1 CDLRH
6 SGQWK
11 QQRNRGSAERRRP
24 ELYPVLLQR
33 YGWCGYWRTKLH
45 AATLRN
51 AVTNTYGDRYSY
63 RNCDCNSH
71 SYGYG
76 NSYCNGYRNSYS
88 HGNPYS
94 YCDSCAQV
102 DADTPAA
109 SDTTA
114 SPVGRLLRV
123 LTLTPKAFVRQLSKA
138 FASRRFTKL
147 RCAAT

>member
-1 CDLRH
+1 M
-6 SGQWK
+6 WK
-11 QQRNRGSAERRRP
+11 S
-24 ELYPVLLQR
+24 
-33 YGWCGYWRTKLH
+33 
-45 AATLRN
+45 
-51 AVTNTYGDRYSY
+51 VTNSNGY
-63 RNCDCNSH
+63 CNSH
-71 SYGYG
+71 SYGDSHSYCNS
-76 NSYCNGYRNSYS
+76 NSYCNCYGCSNGYRNSYS

-102 DADTPAA
+102 DADTAAA

-147 RCAAT
+147 RCAVT